1 MNAAHVHLLVN
12 HVPIVGAILSVPILA
27 LALVARSQ
35 RGLALAAAV
44 LLTFG
49 AIGTGV
55 ALRSGGG
62 AEDLV
67 EKLPGVR
74 EADIETH
81 EERAEVAA
89 AFAVV
94 AALASIALAL
104 VEHERSAP
112 APRGLVALVLA
123 VALGNAGAMAWTG
136 ASGGV
141 IRHTEIR
148 GSAAATSETPPP
160 SPWRAE
166 RQERDDD

>member
-12 HVPIVGAILSVPILA
+12 HIPIVGAILSVPILA

-44 LLTFG
+44 LLTLG
-49 AIGTGV
+49 ALGTGV
-55 ALRSGGG
+55 ALRSGEG
-62 AEDLV
+62 AEDVV
-67 EKLPGVR
+67 EKLPDVHK
-74 EADIETH
+74 ANIETH

-89 AFAVV
+89 AFAVL

-112 APRGLVALVLA
+112 APRVLVAVVLA

-148 GSAAATSETPPP
+148 GSAAATSEMPQ
-160 SPWRAE
+160 SSSE
-166 RQERDDD
+166 RTEQHERDDD